1 MASMSLRLFFPLSLL
16 LFSLSFLLF
25 FRVLFSSAEDFR
37 NNWAVIVNTS
47 RYWYNYRHTANALSI
62 YHTVKRLGIPDS
74 RIILMLADDHACSP
88 RNAFP
93 GQVFNGE
100 ARRLNLYGGKT
111 GEREEDEENERRRS
125 FSRGG
130 RSESGT
136 SDERGEDED
145 TRRGGE
151 EEEQHQSDLE
161 EVEVDYRGDEVQ
173 VDAFLRL
180 LAGRHSP
187 DTPRGKRLLTDE
199 NSHVLVYLSGHGG
212 EGFLKFQDWEEVSGE
227 DLASSIAQM
236 KEQRRFKQLLL
247 IAETC
252 QGSSLLDAVYTPDV
266 LGIASSA
273 IGESSYSHHSDSSLG
288 VSVIDRWT
296 YYTLQF
302 FEKFVRDSSSSV
314 TFDTLMKSYSREK
327 LMSTATVRADLFKK
341 SLEETKLTEFFA
353 ATGGTLQRTH
363 QVYPLSSS
371 MKSND
376 EERRK
381 RRGRKTVGQDT
392 EEAGIEG
399 GGEEEGSMCGRRTRR
414 ATERE
419 EGERESKKKVSFFS
433 CSIPSYYARHFRLFK
448 DMGEEPE
455 RKNVQRDNKRRS
467 LASKEE
473 GKKESPYVQ
482 KEEHPDKNRFGD
494 VLSSTFSFSPHVEE
508 NLPPFL
514 RDLFVT
520 LESSLS
526 SSSLL
531 LFLLS
536 LGLATSA
543 GVSAVLV

>member
-1 MASMSLRLFFPLSLL
+1 M
-16 LFSLSFLLF
+16 
-25 FRVLFSSAEDFR
+25 
-37 NNWAVIVNTS
+37 IVNTS

-74 RIILMLADDHACSP
+74 RILLMLADDHACSP

-100 ARRLNLYGGKT
+100 ARRLNLYGGKKT
-111 GEREEDEENERRRS
+111 GEREEEEDGERRS
-125 FSRGG
+125 SSRGRRSG
-130 RSESGT
+130 RA
-136 SDERGEDED
+136 SDSRGDDED
-145 TRRGGE
+145 RRREEEE
-151 EEEQHQSDLE
+151 EEEQPESDLE

-199 NSHVLVYLSGHGG
+199 NSHVLLYLSGHGG

-227 DLASSIAQM
+227 DLASAIAQM

-302 FEKFVRDSSSSV
+302 FEKFVKDSSSSV
-314 TFDTLMKSYSREK
+314 TFETLMKSYSRDK
-327 LMSTATVRADLFKK
+327 LMSTATVRTDLFKK

-363 QVYPLSSS
+363 QLYPVSSS
-371 MKSND
+371 VKRNEGRRADDKDREREEARKEEGSID
-376 EERRK
+376 RGRRRTVEREESERERRK
-381 RRGRKTVGQDT
+381 
-392 EEAGIEG
+392 
-399 GGEEEGSMCGRRTRR
+399 
-414 ATERE
+414 
-419 EGERESKKKVSFFS
+419 KKISFFS
-433 CSIPSYYARHFRLFK
+433 CTIPSYYARHFQLFK
-448 DMGEEPE
+448 EAGEETEREKEEREDNSRSLDMKE
-455 RKNVQRDNKRRS
+455 RKKKSLYIQAEQKRD
-467 LASKEE
+467 
-473 GKKESPYVQ
+473 Q
-482 KEEHPDKNRFGD
+482 DQNRFGD
-494 VLSSTFSFSPHVEE
+494 VLSTSSLSPRVEQ

-536 LGLATSA
+536 LGLSTSA
-543 GVSAVLV
+543 GASAFLR